1 VCVEVGI
8 SKLRLIGA
16 DMYDRLIA
24 YAKDY
29 GCGDTIKG
37 LEYIGDNL
45 EDFDED
51 VQFKYRSFMR
61 LGAKMF
67 APVDD

>member
-1 VCVEVGI
+1 
-8 SKLRLIGA
+8 
-16 DMYDRLIA
+16 MYDRLIA